1 MPGRLLE
8 PRRTA
13 LNREALSRLRS
24 VDAQGHR
31 VLSLYLGFEP
41 SRMPNLRERRM
52 EADSLLAQAER
63 RWGENG
69 QLTHAERMAVRA
81 DIDAMRRLLAD
92 ERELAPESARGL
104 AIFCA
109 APAGL
114 CEVVSLPEPVDP
126 LVALEE
132 RPFIE
137 PLIELASSERWCV
150 LLISHRASR
159 IFTGTRDRLS
169 EVAHV
174 LDDVHRHHEQG
185 GWSQARYQRGIE
197 TETNWH
203 IRSTC
208 TLLLERFE
216 RRAFDR
222 MLLAG
227 PAELHH
233 RVERELQT
241 RLRER
246 LAGSFEIDVE
256 RATPDEVLR
265 HAMPLIEAQERR
277 GEQEALE
284 RLEEGLA
291 PSGHGAVGMDEVL
304 EALNERRVGTL
315 LLAHG
320 FTAPGFFCPSC
331 GRLAANARACTVDGT
346 SPEARK
352 DVVEDAIE
360 RAQTEGADVVI
371 VRHLQE
377 RLAKHGSIGALLR
390 F

>member
-1 MPGRLLE
+1 MVQLGGPGEQHAVERATLE
-8 PRRTA
+8 
-13 LNREALSRLRS
+13 
-24 VDAQGHR
+24 
-31 VLSLYLGFEP
+31 
-41 SRMPNLRERRM
+41 
-52 EADSLLAQAER
+52 
-63 RWGENG
+63 
-69 QLTHAERMAVRA
+69 
-81 DIDAMRRLLAD
+81 
-92 ERELAPESARGL
+92 
-104 AIFCA
+104 
-109 APAGL
+109 
-114 CEVVSLPEPVDP
+114 
-126 LVALEE
+126 ALEE

-137 PLIELASSERWCV
+137 PLLELASSERWCV

-185 GWSQARYQRGIE
+185 GWSQARYQRGVE
-197 TETNWH
+197 TETDWH

-208 TLLLERFE
+208 ALLLERFE

-233 RVERELQT
+233 RVERELQPQ
-241 RLRER
+241 LRER

-256 RATPDEVLR
+256 RASADEVHR
-265 HAMPLIEAQERR
+265 RAMPLIEAQERR

-320 FTAPGFFCPSC
+320 FTAPGFICPSC
-331 GRLAANARACTVDGT
+331 GRLAADARAWTVDGT